1 MIPTHY
7 FVLNKVRKPSIK
19 AVWKQSKQTIL
30 SFLAALPIFMMICV
44 CASILSMTPILLWTA
59 NIFNPIL
66 QLMNAPQEMSTGILF
81 SMIRKMVCCCSI

>member
-1 MIPTHY
+1 MVSKSMIPTHY

-30 SFLAALPIFMMICV
+30 SFLAQALPIFMMICV

-59 NIFNPIL
+59 NIFN
-66 QLMNAPQEMSTGILF
+66 QFYS
-81 SMIRKMVCCCSI
+81 